1 MDRRLSVALTLLA
14 LACGGS
20 DGGGSQQTVNRDTL
34 TQRQKDSIL
43 AQSKI
48 PGARAVRNAMTAAD
62 STSARIRQA
71 NAVATDTL
79 PR

>member
-1 MDRRLSVALTLLA
+1 VNRVIFPMLLLA
-14 LACGGS
+14 LGCGGS
-20 DGGGSQQTVNRDTL
+20 DAGSQQTVNRDSL

-48 PGARAVRNAMTAAD
+48 PGARAVGRAMNAAD
-62 STSARIRQA
+62 STSARIQQA
-71 NAVATDTL
+71 NAVATDTM

>member
-1 MDRRLSVALTLLA
+1 VKVIGFAALVLA
-14 LACGGS
+14 LGCGGS
-20 DGGGSQQTVNRDTL
+20 DAGSQQTVNRDSL

-48 PGARAVRNAMTAAD
+48 PGARAVGRAMNAAD
-62 STSARIRQA
+62 STSARIQQA
-71 NAVATDTL
+71 NAVATDTM